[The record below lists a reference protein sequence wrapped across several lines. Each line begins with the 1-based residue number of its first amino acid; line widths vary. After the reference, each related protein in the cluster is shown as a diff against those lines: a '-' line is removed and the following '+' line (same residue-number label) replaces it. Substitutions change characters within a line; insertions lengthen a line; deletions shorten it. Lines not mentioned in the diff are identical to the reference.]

1 MVQDFSHQQYVIEKT
16 RPTRNSQHVAL
27 EDLMPTIARLK
38 GSLVETTNG
47 SKGNVSKFRCPG
59 GGLAFFFGLVVMK
72 SKGIFLTK
80 TNKGVFW
87 VYFGRFFFGMYFG
100 CIFFWMYFGC
110 IFFGD
115 VFFSSK
121 LGPWETHCLL
131 QNVREHQFYPPCH

>member
-1 MVQDFSHQQYVIEKT
+1 
-16 RPTRNSQHVAL
+16 
-27 EDLMPTIARLK
+27 MPTIARLK

-47 SKGNVSKFRCPG
+47 SKGNFSKFRCLG

-110 IFFGD
+110 IFFGMYFGCIFFWMYFGCIFFGMYFGRIFFGD